1 MQNSRENSCVGFSIL
16 KNLHASGM
24 QLYQKKR
31 LWHRYFPVNSAEF
44 LRTFFFQ
51 NNFRQLLLNF
61 TNENKA
67 SENEISNR
75 RFYYS
80 KVSYTNETSVTHFI
94 YVCDSSEVVFDSS
107 VVTRGLSVAR
117 LWLFCDSFVIV
128 CNRLWLVCDSSL
140 VLVMTLRR
148 IIIKEKDHM
157 VFLYLIYFCN
167 TES

>member
-44 LRTFFFQ
+44 LRTFFFFQ
-51 NNFRQLLLNF
+51 NTFGQLLLNF

-67 SENEISNR
+67 SENEISNWW
-75 RFYYS
+75 FYYS
-80 KVSYTNETSVTHFI
+80 KVSYTNETSVTRSI

-107 VVTRGLSVAR
+107 VVTCDLSVAR
-117 LWLFCDSFVIV
+117 LRLFCDSLVLV
-128 CNRLWLVCDSSL
+128 CNRLWLVYDSSL
-140 VLVMTLRR
+140 VFVMTLHR
-148 IIIKEKDHM
+148 IIIK
-157 VFLYLIYFCN
+157 
-167 TES
+167 